1 MENISNGTPFSK
13 FLMFW
18 ISWKISVYSVHSWAA
33 FGAVAEGTLVHP
45 EKKKTYYKILYKS
58 QRKEKNKQNP
68 IVTLT
73 IRN

>member
-33 FGAVAEGTLVHP
+33 FGAVADGTLVHP
-45 EKKKTYYKILYKS
+45 GEKKTYYKIL
-58 QRKEKNKQNP
+58 
-68 IVTLT
+68 
-73 IRN
+73 